1 MLERA
6 AKLCEITEID
16 APESS
21 VTMPSDQCV
30 ESESLATLT
39 RSLCK
44 GSESSTTPTANKRDM
59 LCVNVV
65 LFDCYFPEFGCGV
78 DGLKTGPTKASLCAS
93 DILVTSTSLKLPMS
107 GTGAI
112 AGGAET
118 SAELPL
124 VPPPS
129 VTAS

>member
-1 MLERA
+1 MLERD
-6 AKLCEITEID
+6 AKLREITEID

-21 VTMPSDQCV
+21 VTIPSAQCV
-30 ESESLATLT
+30 ESELLATLT

-59 LCVNVV
+59 LCVVV
-65 LFDCYFPEFGCGV
+65 VFDCYFPEFGCGV

-93 DILVTSTSLKLPMS
+93 DILVTSTNLKLPMS

-112 AGGAET
+112 AGGAEA

-124 VPPPS
+124 VPLPPA
-129 VTAS
+129 TAS